1 MKNIVIV
8 GAGYAGV
15 LTAKKLAKKFKKN
28 EDVNITI
35 IDKNPFHTMLTEL
48 HEVAANRV
56 DEDSIKMSLNKI
68 FAGRR
73 VNIKLD
79 TVQSIDFEGKKV
91 LGKAESYDYDY
102 LVLAAGSKP
111 TYFGVPGAEEFAFK
125 LWSYDDA
132 VKLKDHIHN
141 CFREAARE
149 TDIEEKRR
157 LLNFYVVGAGF
168 TGVEMVGELAEY
180 VPILCEKF
188 EIDREDVTITNVDV
202 LERTVPILP
211 EKLSAKVEKR
221 LAKMGVDVIL
231 KTGVC
236 GMGKDYIELRQNDA
250 CVRKPT
256 NTVIWTAGI
265 ESADITSE
273 AAKTL
278 SSANRGRI
286 KLDKYLRSVDDE
298 NVYVVGDNMLYTP
311 EGSDTP
317 VPQMVENCEQS
328 AKTAARNIAVAIT
341 GEGEMEEYKPKFHG
355 VMVCVGGRY
364 GVARVGLPNL
374 MFNLPSFL
382 AMFAKHFINIIYFVQ
397 VLGWNKIFSYLKHE
411 FFTIRN
417 NRSFVGGHFSNK
429 TPSFMLVALRIWLG
443 AVWLFEGIMKIV
455 EGWFKKPKLEGFF
468 GGANAWYDSI
478 LNGKVTSGGG
488 DGGDAV
494 TGATS
499 AAVKFID
506 TLSAKAGAV
515 IDTVSSATGEAAEK
529 VVEKVGKVLIN
540 WDIFGWFQ
548 IYFVSGKELSHSTLN
563 DYAFKINV
571 PLMNWFT
578 DKVILANDGVTMFF
592 QIFIVV
598 AEILIGLA
606 LIGGLFTTPASAF
619 SLVLQ
624 VMFVMTTGLYLG
636 TFWMIFAAI
645 ALLFGSGRTLGLD
658 YYAMPYLKKRW
669 KKVRWVRKSYLYN
682 D

>member
-265 ESADITSE
+265 ESADITNE

-578 DKVILANDGVTMFF
+578 DKVILANEGVTMFF

-645 ALLFGSGRTLGLD
+645 ALLFG
-658 YYAMPYLKKRW
+658 
-669 KKVRWVRKSYLYN
+669 
-682 D
+682 